1 MKEIRFED
9 IQSLEIGEQ
18 DYLVFGG
25 TFDPFHE
32 EHFQIVKRL
41 SSYFRKIFIA
51 PTLQNV
57 FKTHS
62 PTSYS
67 DRIKMIELILEY
79 EGLDFGLESS
89 QISILNFEYLY
100 AEEVVNHLRKIRTGT
115 LYWAVGDDIIGS
127 LSAWKNWDKLD
138 VPVISMPVI
147 VNLHAT
153 DIRADPKLLHPALLN
168 FVEEKKLYE

>member
-1 MKEIRFED
+1 
-9 IQSLEIGEQ
+9 
-18 DYLVFGG
+18 
-25 TFDPFHE
+25 
-32 EHFQIVKRL
+32 
-41 SSYFRKIFIA
+41 
-51 PTLQNV
+51 
-57 FKTHS
+57 
-62 PTSYS
+62 
-67 DRIKMIELILEY
+67 MIELILEY